1 MFIYLQRCHDRVAYC
16 DFPIQYLWL
25 AMIIIEF
32 VKQQQQELNPAFFE
46 QFALGQLLRYYALG
60 QLLMYYAVGLW

>member
-1 MFIYLQRCHDRVAYC
+1 
-16 DFPIQYLWL
+16 
-25 AMIIIEF
+25 MIIIEF